1 MLKFALISCRHEG
14 IENRDV
20 FVFDF
25 TFLVF
30 EKLTRHDSAAYISCR
45 REGIKMPFKYEVVSL
60 VSDQRFVGHCADN
73 ADDKT
78 ALPVTQV
85 M

>member
-14 IENRDV
+14 IEYKDV
-20 FVFDF
+20 CVFDL
-25 TFLVF
+25 TFPVF

-60 VSDQRFVGHCADN
+60 VSDQRFVGHRADN
-73 ADDKT
+73 ADDKS